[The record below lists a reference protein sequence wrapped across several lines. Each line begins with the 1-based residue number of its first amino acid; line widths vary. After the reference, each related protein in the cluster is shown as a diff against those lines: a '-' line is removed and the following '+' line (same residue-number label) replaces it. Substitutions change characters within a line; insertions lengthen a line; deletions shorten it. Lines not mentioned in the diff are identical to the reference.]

1 MCLILI
7 AHKVHPNYPLVL
19 AANRDEAYSRP
30 TAPAA
35 FWDDH
40 PQIYGG
46 RDLEQ
51 GGTWL
56 GITREGRIAAVTNF
70 RDGYAA
76 KNGTR
81 SRGGSAP
88 RMHVHMPCASAVR
101 WVAFARDTHSLQS
114 VGTYVCGNT
123 HQVPGDRARWNERR
137 NHFRCPCGRKLAW
150 LPA

>member
-70 RDGYAA
+70 RDGYAV

-81 SRGGSAP
+81 SRGELVSNFLRGGQQAAEYV
-88 RMHVHMPCASAVR
+88 RRASREAL
-101 WVAFARDTHSLQS
+101 FARAT
-114 VGTYVCGNT
+114 
-123 HQVPGDRARWNERR
+123 
-137 NHFRCPCGRKLAW
+137 
-150 LPA
+150 